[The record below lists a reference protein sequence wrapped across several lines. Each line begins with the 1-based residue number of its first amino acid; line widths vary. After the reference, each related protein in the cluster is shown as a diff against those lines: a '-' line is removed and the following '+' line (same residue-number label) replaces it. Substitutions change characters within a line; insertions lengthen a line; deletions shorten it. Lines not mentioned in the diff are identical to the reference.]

1 MVLENNPY
9 EGKFDNEHLQRLAT
23 YLDMGCT
30 SDAAQLGLLSKFH
43 LEACQEYLLKTC
55 GMVMI
60 GVSRESCIESSVE
73 PYIRFLKCNTII
85 TVGIMP

>member
-9 EGKFDNEHLQRLAT
+9 EGKFDNEQLTRLAT

-30 SDAAQLGLLSKFH
+30 SDAAQLGFH

-60 GVSRESCIESSVE
+60 GVSRDSS
-73 PYIRFLKCNTII
+73 
-85 TVGIMP
+85 

>member
-9 EGKFDNEHLQRLAT
+9 EGKFDNEQLKRLAT

-43 LEACQEYLLKTC
+43 LEACQEYLLQTC
-55 GMVMI
+55 EMVMI
-60 GVSRESCIESSVE
+60 GVSKDSCIASCVE
-73 PYIRFLKCNTII
+73 PYIRF
-85 TVGIMP
+85 MP

>member
-9 EGKFDNEHLQRLAT
+9 EGKFDDQQLQRLAT
-23 YLDMGCT
+23 YIDMGST

-43 LEACQEYLLKTC
+43 LEACKEYLLKSC

-60 GVSRESCIESSVE
+60 GVSIAIIES
-73 PYIRFLKCNTII
+73 
-85 TVGIMP
+85 